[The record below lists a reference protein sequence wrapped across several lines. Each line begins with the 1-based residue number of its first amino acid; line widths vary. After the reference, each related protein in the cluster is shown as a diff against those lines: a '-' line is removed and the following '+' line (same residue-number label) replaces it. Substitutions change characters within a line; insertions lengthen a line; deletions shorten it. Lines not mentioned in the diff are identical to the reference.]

1 MLFCRSLTQ
10 SKGVEQKSEEKKTVF
25 DNPADTEVLVKKED
39 RDEYYFMPTAKGK
52 KGKSKAKASEE
63 KSSKPIK
70 HNAETFRL
78 FSQLGLNAPIT
89 TDDIPDTMAKLEAK
103 LEDYREKVREWE
115 VTRDE
120 KKRYIMEHG
129 SLPKN
134 EEEEE
139 EKEEEA
145 KEEGDKESEKDEE
158 KEEEKHEEEEKEE
171 DKEDDKEEED
181 QKDEEKEQEADDKE
195 EEKDEEKEG

>member
-52 KGKSKAKASEE
+52 KGKSKSKASEE

-103 LEDYREKVREWE
+103 LEEYKKKVKEWE

-129 SLPKN
+129 SLPEDDAAK
-134 EEEEE
+134 EEAKEE
-139 EKEEEA
+139 EKEE
-145 KEEGDKESEKDEE
+145 EKDEE
-158 KEEEKHEEEEKEE
+158 KEEEK
-171 DKEDDKEEED
+171 
-181 QKDEEKEQEADDKE
+181 DEEK
-195 EEKDEEKEG
+195 